1 MSDTWQQIREF
12 FARLFS
18 RGKHGVETVAESLDR
33 QAKIQRLAGQVRALA
48 RERNSLV
55 ITIGKKVYALHTRG
69 KVKNR
74 DVLADCKRIDQIRDE
89 IAEFKRQIEEI
100 RLASMGEMPMVD
112 LEDESLLGE
121 EEPAAEAAA
130 QPGVGE
136 KTEEIAPAPA
146 EEPAAQEAPEPEPPP
161 EVEEA
166 KSKQGEGAVEPTD
179 M

>member
-1 MSDTWQQIREF
+1 MSDSWEQIRQF

-18 RGKHGVETVAESLDR
+18 RGRHGMETVAETLDR

-55 ITIGKKVYALHTRG
+55 VTIGKKVYALHTRG

-89 IAEFKRQIEEI
+89 IADLKRQIEEI
-100 RLASMGEMPMVD
+100 RLASMGEMPPVD

-121 EEPAAEAAA
+121 EEAVSEEEVRSEEVPPVEAPQPTESAVAEQVLEVELAAEREEPQTQEDESQAAAEA
-130 QPGVGE
+130 
-136 KTEEIAPAPA
+136 
-146 EEPAAQEAPEPEPPP
+146 
-161 EVEEA
+161 
-166 KSKQGEGAVEPTD
+166 
-179 M
+179 